1 MIDIYDDYYILI
13 IIIYEFS
20 KDFENDMYIVI
31 LKIISINLKCDTIF
45 QILIIFIFV
54 MIHEIS
60 INRPVERRLKIKINR
75 TRVPSYILTLC

>member
-20 KDFENDMYIVI
+20 KDFENEMYIVM

-60 INRPVERRLKIKINR
+60 INRPVKRRLKIKINR

>member
-20 KDFENDMYIVI
+20 KDFENDMYIVM

-60 INRPVERRLKIKINR
+60 INRPVKRRLKIKINR